1 MGLSTA
7 ERNRRKRERKKRAKQ
22 LERKRLED
30 EVKELE
36 PEALTGAGAEIE
48 VEIEYV
54 AEPLSVSLSKV
65 QSIESSGDGN
75 TDKDTGTGT
84 DTDVAGDGMNDA
96 DDDSISAVLRRFH
109 ARAGASLVSDDD
121 EKKEDAAKPKPSN
134 DGNDNDDDDNDDDD
148 SSDDD
153 DEYPAAIS
161 NRKLR
166 ERNRPTVAQLKNRVE
181 RADLVEAHDIS
192 ATDPDFLLFLKST
205 PSTVPVP
212 RHWGRK
218 RKYLQGKR
226 GIEKAPFQL
235 PDFIIKTGISEVRAK
250 VDEDESGENAKSK
263 NRSRVAPKMG
273 ALDVDY
279 RTLHDAFFK
288 HQNKTSIQDKLTG
301 FGDLYYEGKEYES
314 QKSSDL
320 KVGILTPSLR
330 DALNMTD
337 TSPPP
342 WLMNM
347 QRYGPPPS
355 YPNLKLPGLNA
366 PLPAGCSYGYHV
378 NGWGK
383 PPVDNFGRALFGG
396 NPFDAP
402 GSSGA
407 VSTADWDLDASSGA
421 IVTSDGKTILRKPW
435 GALPMAGMGMGLGMG
450 MGGEGDDDDME
461 EDSSDEESSDD
472 DDSSS
477 EDGMVESDDDDDDDE
492 DKKTTAPQEPTIPG
506 MASVGVDVPESA
518 NDLRKQVGTETPLV
532 EGAIPQSKQLYTV
545 LHQTSVDKDQQA
557 GAVFASDVG
566 YVVPGG
572 GGTVPEGM
580 ESVLSKAPLTEGTKR
595 KHKDVDD
602 DDDDD
607 DENEDLGKKFKF

>member
-1 MGLSTA
+1 
-7 ERNRRKRERKKRAKQ
+7 
-22 LERKRLED
+22 
-30 EVKELE
+30 
-36 PEALTGAGAEIE
+36 
-48 VEIEYV
+48 
-54 AEPLSVSLSKV
+54 
-65 QSIESSGDGN
+65 
-75 TDKDTGTGT
+75 
-84 DTDVAGDGMNDA
+84 
-96 DDDSISAVLRRFH
+96 
-109 ARAGASLVSDDD
+109 
-121 EKKEDAAKPKPSN
+121 
-134 DGNDNDDDDNDDDD
+134 
-148 SSDDD
+148 
-153 DEYPAAIS
+153 
-161 NRKLR
+161 
-166 ERNRPTVAQLKNRVE
+166 
-181 RADLVEAHDIS
+181 
-192 ATDPDFLLFLKST
+192 
-205 PSTVPVP
+205 
-212 RHWGRK
+212 
-218 RKYLQGKR
+218 
-226 GIEKAPFQL
+226 
-235 PDFIIKTGISEVRAK
+235 
-250 VDEDESGENAKSK
+250 
-263 NRSRVAPKMG
+263 MG

-320 KVGILTPSLR
+320 KVGIMTPSLR

-347 QRYGPPPS
+347 QRYGPLPS

-383 PPVDNFGRALFGG
+383 PPVDNFGRALYGG

-435 GALPMAGMGMGLGMG
+435 GALPMAGMGMG
-450 MGGEGDDDDME
+450 MGGEEEDDDME

-477 EDGMVESDDDDDDDE
+477 EDGMVESDDDDEEDE
-492 DKKTTAPQEPTIPG
+492 DKKTTTTASPQEPTIPG
-506 MASVGVDVPESA
+506 MASVVVPESA
-518 NDLRKQVGTETPLV
+518 NDLRKQAGSETPLV

-572 GGTVPEGM
+572 VGVGVGGGNVPEGM

-602 DDDDD
+602 DD
-607 DENEDLGKKFKF
+607 ENEDLGKKFKF